1 MESTQPDLVTCSCNN
16 CDGHLQF
23 ERQHAGARIS
33 CPHCGMETQ
42 LYIPQPS
49 KGARPKKPTQPEPP
63 MQPAPADEVEV
74 IPPREATPATV
85 GDILGKQS
93 GPTEESAEA
102 EPGD

>member
-23 ERQHAGARIS
+23 ERRHAGARIS

-49 KGARPKKPTQPEPP
+49 KGARPKKPTQYEPLKEP
-63 MQPAPADEVEV
+63 VPADEVEV
-74 IPPREATPATV
+74 ISPREVAAAVV
-85 GDILGKQS
+85 GDILGKKS
-93 GPTEESAEA
+93 GSTEKTGIEA
-102 EPGD
+102 KCT